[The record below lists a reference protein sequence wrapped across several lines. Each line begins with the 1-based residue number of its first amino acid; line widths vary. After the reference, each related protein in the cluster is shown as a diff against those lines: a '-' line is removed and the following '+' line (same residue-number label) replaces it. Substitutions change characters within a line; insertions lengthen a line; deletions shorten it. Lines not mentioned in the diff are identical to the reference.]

1 VKVGKAMPG
10 QGPFR
15 CLLDINDKEKIMSSR
30 KLLKTVVVLV
40 AIIFTSISPMFAN
53 GGTESETA
61 AVTRDGK
68 YGGTLR
74 FGMFNVLPNPGYMP
88 EVTSNGPL
96 VYVYAAYESLIK
108 YDEKGNVIPSLAT
121 EWSTDPSE
129 PSITWTLRQGVRF
142 SDGEPFNAAA
152 VKRNIEEYQ
161 SVGRN
166 ETQNID
172 SIEVVDDYTVKLMLK
187 SWNSSTLEGMG
198 FYVFYAS
205 PKALED
211 VDALRSTSAG
221 TGPFKVTE
229 FENNVKVRYVK
240 NNYYWQEGK
249 PYLDGINFDIIQE
262 NQTIALAFQNGEYD
276 AILIEDLIAG
286 QQLMN
291 SGLYDMEE
299 NKSGRGLVGTGL
311 IPNSA
316 DPDSPFYDVKV
327 RQAMCYAIDAEA
339 IVKTFG
345 YGLLDSTNQWAAPGA
360 KTYSPNVKGYPYNPE
375 KAKQLLKE
383 AGYPNGFDTVINTPP
398 QTKDMFTAA
407 ANMLTESG
415 IRTTVNLVDDPTIF
429 NLFSSTWEGIMGHYH
444 SISPDLGLFMGRH
457 LDPEAPFYAGGIQHP
472 QEMLDLLQKIRV
484 ASTDK
489 EKVALEW
496 KMQDLAYD
504 KYALY
509 GQPLYIQKPFV
520 FKVKNLHDTRIN
532 IDHVY
537 TWDPASAW
545 FE

>member
-1 VKVGKAMPG
+1 
-10 QGPFR
+10 
-15 CLLDINDKEKIMSSR
+15 MSSR
-30 KLLKTVVVLV
+30 KLFRTIIAL
-40 AIIFTSISPMFAN
+40 AIMAVFISPVLAN
-53 GGTESETA
+53 GGQETEQTT
-61 AVTRDGK
+61 VKKDGK
-68 YGGTLR
+68 YGGVLR
-74 FGMFNVLPNPGYMP
+74 FGLFNQLPNSGYMP

-96 VYVYAAYESLIK
+96 LYVYSAYESLIK

-121 EWSTDPSE
+121 AWTTDPSE
-129 PSITWTLRQGVRF
+129 PSITWTLRQGVEF

-166 ETQNID
+166 ETQNIA
-172 SIEVVDDYTVKLMLK
+172 SINIIDDYTVKLILK
-187 SWNSSTLEGMG
+187 DWNSSTLEGMG

-211 VDALRSTSAG
+211 VDKLRSSSAG
-221 TGPFKVTE
+221 TGPFIVSE
-229 FENNVKVRYVK
+229 FVNNVKVRYVK
-240 NNYYWQEGK
+240 NENYWQEGK
-249 PYLDGINFDIIQE
+249 PYLDAINFDIIQE

-276 AILIEDLIAG
+276 AILIEDIIAG

-291 SGLYDMEE
+291 AGIYDMEE

-316 DPDSPFYDVKV
+316 DPDSPFADVKV

-339 IVKTFG
+339 LVRTFG
-345 YGLLDSTNQWAAPGA
+345 YGLLDSTNQWAAKGA
-360 KTYSPNVKGYPYNPE
+360 KTYNPNVKGYPYNPE
-375 KAKQLLKE
+375 KAKKLLAE

-407 ANMLTESG
+407 ANMLTEAG

-429 NLFSSTWEGIMGHYH
+429 NMFSSTWEGIMGHYH

-457 LDPEAPFYAGGIQHP
+457 LDPDAPFYAGGFQHP
-472 QEMLDLLQKIRV
+472 QEMLDLLHQIRV
-484 ASTDK
+484 APTDE

-496 KMQDLAYD
+496 KMQVMAYD
-504 KYALY
+504 KYALF

-520 FKVKNLHDTRIN
+520 FKVKTLHDTRIN
-532 IDHVY
+532 WDHVY
-537 TWDPASAW
+537 TWDPANAW
-545 FE
+545 IE